1 MKLPQGRTRPRR
13 TGYAAA
19 SLRAGALCA
28 LALLAASP
36 LAYAVD
42 IAVTGS
48 WFETVDRA
56 DLSAGAGSDVRTPI
70 ESSAAQVTLD
80 ITNTLGAGWTVQLAR
95 SDISWPA
102 GVAIAARRTSD
113 GAGGGSIAG
122 GAAYVAANGAPQIFF
137 TGTGDRTG
145 IQIQIRTE
153 GLSVRTAPGT
163 YTSGLIYS
171 VY

>member
-1 MKLPQGRTRPRR
+1 MKLLPGRTRSCR
-13 TGYAAA
+13 TAYSLSG
-19 SLRAGALCA
+19 LRAGALCA

-42 IAVTGS
+42 IGVTGS
-48 WFETVDRA
+48 WFETIDRD
-56 DLSAGAGSDVRTPI
+56 DLAAGAGSDVRTPI
-70 ESSAAQVTLD
+70 DSTSAQVTLD
-80 ITNTLGAGWTVQLAR
+80 ITNTLGAGWTVQLSR

-102 GVAIAARRTSD
+102 GVTIAARRTSD
-113 GAGGGSIAG
+113 GTGGGSISG
-122 GAAYVAANGAPQIFF
+122 GAAYVGANSAPQIFF

-153 GLSVRTAPGT
+153 GLSVQTAPGT